1 MSADHSQESAPDKL
15 ASDPVASDPVD
26 SDPVASAP
34 VASAPV
40 VTGDQL
46 LPPVEP
52 PNARFIMQLFIIPA
66 IIVLCVVMVWM
77 LFGWLASHGEE
88 DTGSIVKSLRSS
100 SHARWQ
106 AANELARML
115 QLEKRY
121 PKLKENRLLA
131 SELAQLLGEYLE
143 AGNADDNS
151 INMRSFLC
159 RSLGEFRV
167 DDGMTVLLKV
177 VREDQQPAVRR
188 EAIKALAVLGNT
200 FLGEDSPRNI
210 DGDVPFP
217 ADELVRTLI
226 RLSTDQDDLIRSE
239 TAYAMGAYIQG
250 TNSSVQNSAASGT
263 ESQGTVSQ
271 GKGPLILLLEPL
283 SRLINDTHVD
293 TRYNAALALA
303 RVGNLEA
310 VGTVA
315 EMLDL
320 KKLSASM
327 AGERDPQLQAYKRN
341 LMLRNAIEATVKL
354 RELNPQ
360 HDLSVLQDA
369 LETFLV
375 AAPAVTQPAPI
386 PQVLRDLADHA
397 LRTFQP

>member
-1 MSADHSQESAPDKL
+1 MPADQSPQSSPNQHATSPTTGEPETGPESTVAP
-15 ASDPVASDPVD
+15 
-26 SDPVASAP
+26 
-34 VASAPV
+34 
-40 VTGDQL
+40 L

-77 LFGWLASHGEE
+77 LFGWLASRGEE
-88 DTGSIVKSLRSS
+88 DASSIVKSLRSS

-115 QLEKRY
+115 QLEQRY
-121 PKLKENRLLA
+121 PKLKENRPLA
-131 SELAQLLGEYLE
+131 GELAQLLSEYLE
-143 AGNADDNS
+143 AGNADDQS

-167 DDGMTVLLKV
+167 DDGMAVLLKV
-177 VREDQQPAVRR
+177 VREDPQPDVRR

-200 FLGEDSPRNI
+200 FEGEDPPKFSVENGPF
-210 DGDVPFP
+210 DV
-217 ADELVRTLI
+217 DELVRTLI
-226 RLSTDQDDLIRSE
+226 RLSTDQDELIRSE

-250 TNSSVQNSAASGT
+250 TASSIRNTSALGK
-263 ESQGTVSQ
+263 ESQAIDSQ
-271 GKGPLILLLEPL
+271 ETSPLASLVEPL
-283 SRLINDTHVD
+283 VRLIDDTHVD

-303 RVGNLEA
+303 RIGNLAA

-320 KKLSASM
+320 EKLSISM
-327 AGERDPQLQAYKRN
+327 AGEQDPQLQAYKRN
-341 LMLRNAIEATVKL
+341 LMLRNAIEAAARL
-354 RELNPQ
+354 IELNPQ

-369 LETFLV
+369 LNAFSDT
-375 AAPAVTQPAPI
+375 APAVTLPAPI
-386 PQVLRDLADHA
+386 PQVLRDQAD
-397 LRTFQP
+397 LVLPTFQAN